1 LISGRLFTVE
11 ETIAML
17 ITVDV
22 SNPDNDVEL
31 IGLAPGEAPEQRF
44 GPRGYVAFRLFNAA
58 ARLLFLAIQ
67 RTEKADIAAATE
79 MQIERESSFV
89 RERLQELSR
98 SGPSHSPDGQQGRQ
112 NGRRRGDRR

>member
-1 LISGRLFTVE
+1 LISGRLFAVE
-11 ETIAML
+11 EQTAML
-17 ITVDV
+17 ITVDL

-31 IGLAPGEAPEQRF
+31 IGLAAGEAPEQRF
-44 GPRGYVAFRLFNAA
+44 GPRGYIAFRLFNAA

-67 RTEKADIAAATE
+67 KTDKADIAAATE

-89 RERLQELSR
+89 RERLQELGR
-98 SGPSHSPDGQQGRQ
+98 SGPNRSPDGQHGRH